1 LADEVRIKKVNAY
14 PFAVQIKFETSA
26 SVGQIVKLTQSG
38 FLAEISLNA
47 LQPGEK
53 FECTFELPVSHAVI
67 TEPCVLIKLYNQW
80 GAGEKTS
87 ATGTEAKA
95 PAAPPP
101 VVSAGVSTPAAAGLS
116 IQRLAEVHF
125 VNLKQDN
132 WKKITAFLGSMNKG
146 KTS

>member
-1 LADEVRIKKVNAY
+1 LADEVRIKKVSAY
-14 PFAVQIKFETSA
+14 PFAVQIKLETSA

-38 FLAEISLNA
+38 FLAEISIST

-80 GAGEKTS
+80 GAGGKTS
-87 ATGTEAKA
+87 ATVTEAQA
-95 PAAPPP
+95 PAQPPP

-132 WKKITAFLGSMNKG
+132 WKKITTFLSSLNKG